1 MFAALYEI
9 RYKAVKQKS
18 NKITF
23 ELVYKLVFEL
33 LLYNDEA
40 LVNFHLAIMVDHIK
54 TLEPLALYQLIN
66 IFTFVILIFR

>member
-1 MFAALYEI
+1 MFGALYEI

-54 TLEPLALYQLIN
+54 TLEP
-66 IFTFVILIFR
+66 